1 MFLNTLENL
10 NAKLEVNILNDHIL
24 EFSLTA
30 TESQLGTA
38 MKRMLLVAK
47 AVPTEQEAGSQE
59 HPGKVLH
66 ACSISGTNSV
76 DFKAALADLVC
87 LKMHIGCKLFAVIAL
102 GYTV

>member
-47 AVPTEQEAGSQE
+47 AVPTEQEAGS
-59 HPGKVLH
+59 
-66 ACSISGTNSV
+66 
-76 DFKAALADLVC
+76 
-87 LKMHIGCKLFAVIAL
+87 
-102 GYTV
+102 

>member
-47 AVPTEQEAGSQE
+47 AVLTEQEAGS
-59 HPGKVLH
+59 
-66 ACSISGTNSV
+66 
-76 DFKAALADLVC
+76 
-87 LKMHIGCKLFAVIAL
+87 
-102 GYTV
+102 